1 MLFKNRILEGIVSG
15 KIDLAFRKWERR
27 RVKPGSRLRTSA
39 GIVVIDSVEKID
51 PRDISET
58 DATRAGFTSS
68 AELIEYLE
76 DYERPGDHYRVGLH
90 YGGADP
96 RIALRDLS
104 DLSDEDVSD
113 LKKRLERLDNANPHG
128 PWTLQVL
135 LLIDEKPAVLAGEL
149 AREVGRERLSFKASV
164 RRLKELGLTQSL
176 EIGYRLSPRGKA
188 LLKHLKR
195 LEV

>member
-15 KIDLAFRKWERR
+15 KIDLAFRKWELR

-76 DYERPGDHYRVGLH
+76 DYERPGDHYRVVLH

-149 AREVGRERLSFKASV
+149 AREIGRERLSFKASV